1 MTVGVMISIFVIAMV
16 IPVLIG
22 VYVYR
27 DASDRGMNAV
37 LWTLVAVLAPS
48 LIGFIIYLLV
58 RSNYSNL
65 KCRVCGTRVRENY
78 VVCPGCGTKL
88 KPCCPNCSAPVEP
101 GWKVCPR
108 CAAPLPE
115 HQDNI
120 SAPIKKKDRTLVW
133 ILTAVILIPI
143 VMILLALITFSIGST
158 MTSSVG
164 MFPVDDYVQET
175 GNTQIEDWIQ
185 EKSVDLNK
193 AIVLRYEDETEDETY
208 TEYLIYMPALSEEA
222 EYSVNSG
229 DGFFRDTI
237 ELDIERKNEGSGN
250 ALMFISCTSDR
261 TVDLEIMCEGEKV
274 QYEIEEALIR
284 ELRECLDRYSE
295 ETGREFCYFEYHD
308 GTELLKN
315 YQPDFDLIFMD
326 IKMEK
331 MNGLKTAEEI
341 RKVDGTVGL
350 MFLTSISQYVWKGY
364 EYGAVNYLL
373 KPLKYG
379 RLKMELDR
387 YFSHYQGREEPF
399 LSFAND
405 SGKYKVL
412 YKNIRY
418 AETYKRNVLL
428 HFENQIQVIHK
439 NMKEVAALL
448 ETQRQFCRCHASFA
462 VNLSY
467 VKGVEGLEVLLTTGE
482 RVPVSQPKRKAFMAK
497 MADFWGDM
505 L

>member
-1 MTVGVMISIFVIAMV
+1 MAVGVMISIFVIAMI

-58 RSNYSNL
+58 RSSYSNL
-65 KCRVCGTRVRENY
+65 KCRVCGTRVREND

-120 SAPIKKKDRTLVW
+120 SAPVKKKDRTLVW

-158 MTSSVG
+158 MTSAVAV
-164 MFPVDDYVQET
+164 FPVDDYVQET
-175 GNTQIEDWIQ
+175 GNAQIEDWIQ
-185 EKSVDLNK
+185 EKSIDINE
-193 AIVLRYEDETEDETY
+193 AIVLRYENETEDETY

-250 ALMFISCTSDR
+250 ALMVISCTSDR

-274 QYEIEEALIR
+274 QYEIEEA
-284 ELRECLDRYSE
+284 D
-295 ETGREFCYFEYHD
+295 H
-308 GTELLKN
+308 
-315 YQPDFDLIFMD
+315 
-326 IKMEK
+326 
-331 MNGLKTAEEI
+331 
-341 RKVDGTVGL
+341 
-350 MFLTSISQYVWKGY
+350 
-364 EYGAVNYLL
+364 
-373 KPLKYG
+373 PLY
-379 RLKMELDR
+379 
-387 YFSHYQGREEPF
+387 
-399 LSFAND
+399 
-405 SGKYKVL
+405 
-412 YKNIRY
+412 
-418 AETYKRNVLL
+418 
-428 HFENQIQVIHK
+428 
-439 NMKEVAALL
+439 
-448 ETQRQFCRCHASFA
+448 
-462 VNLSY
+462 
-467 VKGVEGLEVLLTTGE
+467 
-482 RVPVSQPKRKAFMAK
+482 
-497 MADFWGDM
+497 
-505 L
+505 

>member
-1 MTVGVMISIFVIAMV
+1 MAVGVMISIFVIAMI

-58 RSNYSNL
+58 RSSYSNL

-120 SAPIKKKDRTLVW
+120 SAPVKKKDRTLVW

-158 MTSSVG
+158 MTSAVAV
-164 MFPVDDYVQET
+164 FPVDDYVQET
-175 GNTQIEDWIQ
+175 GNAQIEDWIQ
-185 EKSVDLNK
+185 EKSIDLNE
-193 AIVLRYEDETEDETY
+193 AIVLRYENETEDETY

-237 ELDIERKNEGSGN
+237 ELDIERENEGS
-250 ALMFISCTSDR
+250 ISTFPLPLISAVR
-261 TVDLEIMCEGEKV
+261 TL
-274 QYEIEEALIR
+274 
-284 ELRECLDRYSE
+284 
-295 ETGREFCYFEYHD
+295 
-308 GTELLKN
+308 
-315 YQPDFDLIFMD
+315 
-326 IKMEK
+326 
-331 MNGLKTAEEI
+331 
-341 RKVDGTVGL
+341 
-350 MFLTSISQYVWKGY
+350 
-364 EYGAVNYLL
+364 
-373 KPLKYG
+373 
-379 RLKMELDR
+379 
-387 YFSHYQGREEPF
+387 
-399 LSFAND
+399 
-405 SGKYKVL
+405 
-412 YKNIRY
+412 
-418 AETYKRNVLL
+418 
-428 HFENQIQVIHK
+428 
-439 NMKEVAALL
+439 
-448 ETQRQFCRCHASFA
+448 
-462 VNLSY
+462 
-467 VKGVEGLEVLLTTGE
+467 
-482 RVPVSQPKRKAFMAK
+482 
-497 MADFWGDM
+497 
-505 L
+505 

>member
-1 MTVGVMISIFVIAMV
+1 MAVGVMISIFVIAMI

-58 RSNYSNL
+58 RSSYSNL

-120 SAPIKKKDRTLVW
+120 SAPVKKKDRTLVW

-143 VMILLALITFSIGST
+143 IMILLALITFSIGST
-158 MTSSVG
+158 MTSAVAV
-164 MFPVDDYVQET
+164 FPVDDYVQET
-175 GNTQIEDWIQ
+175 GNAQIEGWIQ
-185 EKSVDLNK
+185 EKSIDINE
-193 AIVLRYEDETEDETY
+193 AIVLRYENETEDETY
-208 TEYLIYMPALSEEA
+208 MEYLIYMPELSEDA

-237 ELDIERKNEGSGN
+237 ELDIERENEGSGN

-274 QYEIEEALIR
+274 QYEIEEA
-284 ELRECLDRYSE
+284 D
-295 ETGREFCYFEYHD
+295 H
-308 GTELLKN
+308 
-315 YQPDFDLIFMD
+315 
-326 IKMEK
+326 
-331 MNGLKTAEEI
+331 
-341 RKVDGTVGL
+341 
-350 MFLTSISQYVWKGY
+350 
-364 EYGAVNYLL
+364 
-373 KPLKYG
+373 PLY
-379 RLKMELDR
+379 
-387 YFSHYQGREEPF
+387 
-399 LSFAND
+399 
-405 SGKYKVL
+405 
-412 YKNIRY
+412 
-418 AETYKRNVLL
+418 
-428 HFENQIQVIHK
+428 
-439 NMKEVAALL
+439 
-448 ETQRQFCRCHASFA
+448 
-462 VNLSY
+462 
-467 VKGVEGLEVLLTTGE
+467 
-482 RVPVSQPKRKAFMAK
+482 
-497 MADFWGDM
+497 
-505 L
+505 

>member
-1 MTVGVMISIFVIAMV
+1 MAVGVMISIFVIAMV

-108 CAAPLPE
+108 CAASLPE

-120 SAPIKKKDRTLVW
+120 SAPVKKKDRTLVW

-158 MTSSVG
+158 MTSAVAV
-164 MFPVDDYVQET
+164 FPVDDYVQET
-175 GNTQIEDWIQ
+175 GNAQIEDWIQ
-185 EKSVDLNK
+185 EKSIDLNE
-193 AIVLRYEDETEDETY
+193 AIVLRYENETEDETY

-229 DGFFRDTI
+229 DGFFRDN
-237 ELDIERKNEGSGN
+237 RRYNHRVGH
-250 ALMFISCTSDR
+250 SC
-261 TVDLEIMCEGEKV
+261 
-274 QYEIEEALIR
+274 
-284 ELRECLDRYSE
+284 
-295 ETGREFCYFEYHD
+295 H
-308 GTELLKN
+308 
-315 YQPDFDLIFMD
+315 
-326 IKMEK
+326 
-331 MNGLKTAEEI
+331 
-341 RKVDGTVGL
+341 
-350 MFLTSISQYVWKGY
+350 
-364 EYGAVNYLL
+364 
-373 KPLKYG
+373 
-379 RLKMELDR
+379 
-387 YFSHYQGREEPF
+387 
-399 LSFAND
+399 
-405 SGKYKVL
+405 
-412 YKNIRY
+412 
-418 AETYKRNVLL
+418 
-428 HFENQIQVIHK
+428 
-439 NMKEVAALL
+439 
-448 ETQRQFCRCHASFA
+448 QFRWF
-462 VNLSY
+462 
-467 VKGVEGLEVLLTTGE
+467 
-482 RVPVSQPKRKAFMAK
+482 QKATK
-497 MADFWGDM
+497 

>member
-1 MTVGVMISIFVIAMV
+1 MAVGVMISIFVIAMV

-120 SAPIKKKDRTLVW
+120 SAPVKKKDRTLVW

-158 MTSSVG
+158 MTSAVAV
-164 MFPVDDYVQET
+164 FPVDDYVQET
-175 GNTQIEDWIQ
+175 GNAQIEDWIQ
-185 EKSVDLNK
+185 EKSIDLNE
-193 AIVLRYEDETEDETY
+193 AIVLRYENETEDETY

-237 ELDIERKNEGSGN
+237 ELDIERENEGSGN
-250 ALMFISCTSDR
+250 ALMFISCSSDR
-261 TVDLEIMCEGEKV
+261 TVDL
-274 QYEIEEALIR
+274 
-284 ELRECLDRYSE
+284 
-295 ETGREFCYFEYHD
+295 
-308 GTELLKN
+308 
-315 YQPDFDLIFMD
+315 
-326 IKMEK
+326 
-331 MNGLKTAEEI
+331 
-341 RKVDGTVGL
+341 
-350 MFLTSISQYVWKGY
+350 
-364 EYGAVNYLL
+364 
-373 KPLKYG
+373 
-379 RLKMELDR
+379 
-387 YFSHYQGREEPF
+387 
-399 LSFAND
+399 
-405 SGKYKVL
+405 
-412 YKNIRY
+412 
-418 AETYKRNVLL
+418 
-428 HFENQIQVIHK
+428 
-439 NMKEVAALL
+439 
-448 ETQRQFCRCHASFA
+448 
-462 VNLSY
+462 
-467 VKGVEGLEVLLTTGE
+467 
-482 RVPVSQPKRKAFMAK
+482 
-497 MADFWGDM
+497 
-505 L
+505 